1 MLWGAV
7 LGSLV
12 LFFWSF
18 GFAASGGIGLH
29 SFTYLK
35 GDYYLDSEYHA
46 DEVREAF
53 REVRNKCLDDVQRRL
68 PDDDWNFQGTYEFRL
83 MEATRYNRN
92 NIPKEAYEAFIRE
105 VWKSVS
111 DEAEGNQTRDI
122 PAAVKDDIQKGEAL
136 WYFRNNLPC
145 FYRWDGQNYNAYGDA
160 GSLSG
165 ELLGGMS
172 PMGADERITIG
183 FTEQMLKQGERQYSR
198 ILTQTYTGCGG
209 MLISV
214 LTLLAALFLLIP
226 DAFRNRRGRHFY
238 DIIVLA
244 SLYAFCTLPDRV
256 QELIV
261 PDYSWTTDGV
271 EILIELF
278 PLACSVAVVSGMM
291 LFSAVHLI
299 CLGAGLGKVRLGRA
313 EKEKISTLPKRA
325 RGFNDQT
332 TKGGKRKSMGE
343 AYVKE
348 GVVEC
353 NRKRLRFTL
362 LLSGILILAGWF
374 TAFFCTVMMGGWQS
388 EFFVFGIEAIL
399 LGGIWY
405 VYHIGTIKIRTEYAQ
420 FIKQIDQIC
429 EGSYGTQQTRS
440 EFSLFQEEYQKLLT
454 LGCQMQINIE
464 KQVQAEKMKMDLITN
479 VSHDLKTPLTSLI
492 SYIDLLS
499 KEDLPP
505 VASDYVKVLE
515 RKSGQLRKMVEDVF
529 DLAKASSGN
538 LEVNLE
544 RVELD
549 RLLVQ
554 TLADMEREI
563 ENAPVKVVTQLPEA
577 VAVLKSDGNKLY
589 RVFQNILQNALKYSM
604 RDTRIF
610 VILTVEK
617 RKALLRVKNVA
628 DYEMDFTAEDVMGRF
643 FRGDKARSTEGS
655 GLGLAIAK
663 EFTELCGGILSVD
676 ISGDVF
682 CVEIR
687 FDCEDVIYM

>member
-313 EKEKISTLPKRA
+313 EKEKFSTIFKRD
-325 RGFNDQT
+325 RGFIYQT
-332 TKGGKRKSMGE
+332 IKGGKRKIMG
-343 AYVKE
+343 
-348 GVVEC
+348 
-353 NRKRLRFTL
+353 
-362 LLSGILILAGWF
+362 
-374 TAFFCTVMMGGWQS
+374 
-388 EFFVFGIEAIL
+388 
-399 LGGIWY
+399 
-405 VYHIGTIKIRTEYAQ
+405 
-420 FIKQIDQIC
+420 
-429 EGSYGTQQTRS
+429 
-440 EFSLFQEEYQKLLT
+440 
-454 LGCQMQINIE
+454 
-464 KQVQAEKMKMDLITN
+464 
-479 VSHDLKTPLTSLI
+479 
-492 SYIDLLS
+492 
-499 KEDLPP
+499 
-505 VASDYVKVLE
+505 
-515 RKSGQLRKMVEDVF
+515 
-529 DLAKASSGN
+529 
-538 LEVNLE
+538 
-544 RVELD
+544 
-549 RLLVQ
+549 
-554 TLADMEREI
+554 
-563 ENAPVKVVTQLPEA
+563 
-577 VAVLKSDGNKLY
+577 
-589 RVFQNILQNALKYSM
+589 
-604 RDTRIF
+604 
-610 VILTVEK
+610 
-617 RKALLRVKNVA
+617 
-628 DYEMDFTAEDVMGRF
+628 
-643 FRGDKARSTEGS
+643 
-655 GLGLAIAK
+655 
-663 EFTELCGGILSVD
+663 
-676 ISGDVF
+676 
-682 CVEIR
+682 
-687 FDCEDVIYM
+687 